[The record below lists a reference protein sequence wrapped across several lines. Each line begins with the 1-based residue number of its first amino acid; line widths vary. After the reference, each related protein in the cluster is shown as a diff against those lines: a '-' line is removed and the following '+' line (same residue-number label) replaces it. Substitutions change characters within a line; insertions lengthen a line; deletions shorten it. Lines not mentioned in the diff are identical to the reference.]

1 MADESPLPTLLVT
14 SNKSQFRLRV
24 ISAAWSDSCGPCGT
38 YKPGLVLL
46 SAVGPVTAVQAI
58 RATMHC
64 PDIECDIRIE
74 ATDSDGDETLH
85 ELTRARYDDKPC
97 GYEIRMS
104 KLATGATHIVALA
117 KLPGLL
123 PNISDAHLWQELS
136 SVRYTTPMLP
146 AWTGWLKRK
155 MIEDQTIV
163 ICEGIESSAGI
174 LNIDPAQ
181 LDELVSAG
189 VRRGW
194 LKIRKEEAA

>member
-1 MADESPLPTLLVT
+1 MTDESPLPTLLVT

-64 PDIECDIRIE
+64 VDIEADFRIE
-74 ATDSDGDETLH
+74 SEDALH
-85 ELTRARYDDKPC
+85 ELPRARYDDKPC
-97 GYEIRMS
+97 GYEIRTA
-104 KLATGATHIVALA
+104 KLATGATHLVALA

-123 PNISDAHLWQELS
+123 PNISDGHLWQELS
-136 SVRYTTPMLP
+136 GVRYTTPMLP
-146 AWTGWLKRK
+146 AWVGWLKRK

-163 ICEGIESSAGI
+163 ICEGIESQAGI
-174 LNIDPAQ
+174 LQIEPAQ
-181 LDELVSAG
+181 LDELVSTG

-194 LKIRKEEAA
+194 LKIGREVA